1 MMNYKKT
8 LFKIAILNDLLDLEL
23 TEIKIDNI
31 LDPIIKSKLRNLK
44 KSTKEISKLMDS
56 IFSEPDIQNVFG
68 DFCDKIN
75 LNVEKEL
82 TEILSEK

>member
-1 MMNYKKT
+1 MNYKKT